1 MFQESAGEKGIQ
13 NIIRSSWMLWRGK
26 MCLSWKHPR
35 GPSRFGV
42 WGATPGTGLLGAVTP
57 AGGCSSCLLS
67 LPIRVGFV
75 RAQLEKQVMMGDIY
89 VSAGWGRLHL
99 CIPASLPPASLHPI
113 IFSSFNPC
121 IPSSHPFIHS
131 LCHFMLLSL
140 HASIPPSIHPSI
152 PSSHPHIPSPPIPSS
167 HPRIPASL
175 HLILSSFHPCIPSL
189 HPCRCD
195 APGAGGM

>member
-1 MFQESAGEKGIQ
+1 MERKNVFELKTPQRSFQAWGVG
-13 NIIRSSWMLWRGK
+13 SS
-26 MCLSWKHPR
+26 PR
-35 GPSRFGV
+35 HWPFGGCYTC
-42 WGATPGTGLLGAVTP
+42 WGLLLLPPFLAHSCWLCEGA
-57 AGGCSSCLLS
+57 AREASDDGG
-67 LPIRVGFV
+67 
-75 RAQLEKQVMMGDIY
+75 
-89 VSAGWGRLHL
+89 HL
-99 CIPASLPPASLHPI
+99 CVRRMGQAASLHPLI
-113 IFSSFNPC
+113 PTSLHPCLPHPCLPSPLHPIPSSLHPFVFSSFNPC
-121 IPSSHPFIHS
+121 IPSSHLFIHS
-131 LCHFMLLSL
+131 LRLFMLLSL

>member
-1 MFQESAGEKGIQ
+1 MERKNVFELKTHQRSFQ
-13 NIIRSSWMLWRGK
+13 
-26 MCLSWKHPR
+26 
-35 GPSRFGV
+35 V
-42 WGATPGTGLLGAVTP
+42 WGVGSSPRHWPFGGCYTCWGLLLLPPFLAHSCWLCEGA
-57 AGGCSSCLLS
+57 AREASDDGG
-67 LPIRVGFV
+67 
-75 RAQLEKQVMMGDIY
+75 
-89 VSAGWGRLHL
+89 HL
-99 CIPASLPPASLHPI
+99 CVRRMGQAASLHPCLPASLPPASLHPI

-131 LCHFMLLSL
+131 LCLFMLLSL